1 MIQTSRRSDRLERLA
16 LNGLRGQ
23 WSAEQAIDW
32 DLSVRL
38 PAWLPREDV
47 AKAMSQL
54 YHGEVATGRL
64 CRRLLA
70 EVAEPEARSCLEL
83 QIADE
88 SRHAAV
94 YMRYLERLGHMAPVD
109 SAFEAVLEDGLAW
122 SGSALGMVVLFHVV
136 VEGEAL
142 RLLDGVSRILPCPLL
157 RQINRRISLDEA
169 RHVAFGQIYLR
180 DRVAEL
186 PEDERR
192 RIYYWVRELWTGYSR
207 ATFSTQSEWN
217 GMMRRLF
224 QGWLRQGWERHMA
237 TLAEIG
243 LLSGRDS
250 EARWV
255 GGRL

>member
-16 LNGLRGQ
+16 LNSLRGQ
-23 WSAEQAIDW
+23 WSAEHAIDW
-32 DLSVRL
+32 DLSVQL
-38 PAWLPREDV
+38 PRWLPREDI

-70 EVAEPEARSCLEL
+70 EVPEPEARSCLEL

-94 YMRYLERLGHMAPVD
+94 YLRYLERLGHMAPVD

-136 VEGEAL
+136 VEAEAL
-142 RLLDGVSRILPCPLL
+142 RLLDGVARFLPCPLL

-180 DRVAEL
+180 DRVAGL

-192 RIYYWVRELWTGYSR
+192 HIYYWVQKLWSSYTQ
-207 ATFSTQSEWN
+207 ATFSAQSRWD
-217 GMMRRLF
+217 GMVGRLF
-224 QGWLRQGWERHMA
+224 QDWVHSRAGSATWRHWP
-237 TLAEIG
+237 
-243 LLSGRDS
+243 R
-250 EARWV
+250 
-255 GGRL
+255 